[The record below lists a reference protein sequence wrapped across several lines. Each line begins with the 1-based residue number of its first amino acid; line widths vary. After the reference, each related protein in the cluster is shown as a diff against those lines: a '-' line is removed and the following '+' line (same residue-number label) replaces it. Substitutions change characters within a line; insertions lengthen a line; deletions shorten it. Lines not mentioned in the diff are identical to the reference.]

1 MPLIFQSCFG
11 LNLAFTTCP
20 LLWTPS
26 AELFHGGNLESIP
39 ITLCVEMPSGSML
52 HCFSSVIFWNVL
64 FEGKKGNSL
73 GCSWIVILQSSITT
87 SQMRLGSCFPNTVY
101 VYILY
106 TLSSLVF
113 TVWNVLQHPCPLLQS
128 MANVVLKTPLVT
140 FCSREQGGYWDI
152 LASFLECISICILY
166 NESPNPSHITYAL
179 ITLCSPKIALIA
191 FASAGVTLY
200 DEQYFICKQRRQILG
215 MGRGRNWLSWICY
228 SAAL

>member
-1 MPLIFQSCFG
+1 MNSQSWALPWGEPGIHTHYLVCRNALWF
-11 LNLAFTTCP
+11 NAS
-20 LLWTPS
+20 LLYFCHILKRSRP
-26 AELFHGGNLESIP
+26 
-39 ITLCVEMPSGSML
+39 
-52 HCFSSVIFWNVL
+52 
-64 FEGKKGNSL
+64 GKKGNSL
-73 GCSWIVILQSSITT
+73 DCSWIVILQSSITA

-101 VYILY
+101 IYILY
-106 TLSSLVF
+106 TLPSLVF
-113 TVWNVLQHPCPLLQS
+113 TVWNALQPPCPLLQS

-215 MGRGRNWLSWICY
+215 MGRGRNWLSWVCY
-228 SAAL
+228 STTL